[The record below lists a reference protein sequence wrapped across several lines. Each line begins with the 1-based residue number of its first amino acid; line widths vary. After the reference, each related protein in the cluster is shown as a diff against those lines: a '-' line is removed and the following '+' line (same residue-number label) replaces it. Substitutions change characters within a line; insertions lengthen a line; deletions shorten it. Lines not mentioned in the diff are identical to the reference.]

1 MRSCPRITFD
11 MCGAAKS
18 AADYSGAAPGSLNV
32 RRSNAAPVPREIM
45 KLQMGCHSL
54 PVQPISA
61 HKLAIDE

>member
-11 MCGAAKS
+11 RCGAAKS

-32 RRSNAAPVPREIM
+32 RRRNAPPLPREL
-45 KLQMGCHSL
+45 KELQVGCHSL

-61 HKLAIDE
+61 HKLTIDE